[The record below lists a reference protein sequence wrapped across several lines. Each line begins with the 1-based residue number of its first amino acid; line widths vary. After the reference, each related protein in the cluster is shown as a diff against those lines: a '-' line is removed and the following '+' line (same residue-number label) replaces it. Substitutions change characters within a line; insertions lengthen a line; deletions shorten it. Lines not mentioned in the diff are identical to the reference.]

1 LQIGYSSTTQQCK
14 KATPQMLE
22 FIISYPMYIPFIILN
37 TLIIYK
43 VIKDVMNEDN
53 GQSDDD
59 DGGIFSTKNPILD
72 LPPGVTLPTSTK
84 EPVLLD

>member
-1 LQIGYSSTTQQCK
+1 
-14 KATPQMLE
+14 MLE
-22 FIISYPMYIPFIILN
+22 FIISYPLYIPFIILN

-43 VIKDVMNEDN
+43 IVKGVMDEDK

-59 DGGIFSTKNPILD
+59 DGGIFSSNNPILD